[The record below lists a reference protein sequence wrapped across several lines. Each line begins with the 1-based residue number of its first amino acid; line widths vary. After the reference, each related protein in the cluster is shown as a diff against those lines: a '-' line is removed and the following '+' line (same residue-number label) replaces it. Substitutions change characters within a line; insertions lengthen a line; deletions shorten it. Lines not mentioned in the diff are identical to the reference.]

1 MNKLMVSD
9 GFSSFEVDF
18 DQNNVG
24 CLKHL
29 HHAAPPLGMPCHQNP
44 RQTINQPVLEK
55 NGRFSGSTSLA
66 RFVNITN
73 ANRDGS

>member
-1 MNKLMVSD
+1 MVSD

-55 NGRFSGSTSLA
+55 KWTIQWLHFSGPI
-66 RFVNITN
+66 RQHYQCK
-73 ANRDGS
+73 